1 MAWGKHEVFH
11 KVEPVDIQSAP
22 HNLSAVCFA
31 EFGEVICLD
40 DFPLQLSGVYDAAFK
55 PTERDPSLNFIG
67 ANMQSFRKRVF
78 GEPVLPHFGA
88 CA

>member
-1 MAWGKHEVFH
+1 MAWGKHKVLH
-11 KVEPVDIQSAP
+11 KIEPVNIQPATD
-22 HNLSAVCFA
+22 NLSAVCFA
-31 EFGEVICLD
+31 EFGEVVRVD
-40 DFPLQLSGVYDAAFK
+40 DFPLQLPGVHDAAFQ
-55 PTERDPSLNFIG
+55 PSERDPSLNFIG